1 MEWFA
6 RAVARSGVVDRLAAR
21 LSWPGAV
28 VRFLGQGVGS
38 SSWGCQP
45 GAGIAVIRS
54 KAAAIWVAQ
63 GQV

>member
-1 MEWFA
+1 VEWFA
-6 RAVARSGVVDRLAAR
+6 RAGARSGLWTGWRPGCRGRVR
-21 LSWPGAV
+21 LSGS
-28 VRFLGQGVGS
+28 GQGVGS
-38 SSWGCQP
+38 SWWGCQP

>member
-1 MEWFA
+1 VVCA
-6 RAVARSGVVDRLAAR
+6 CGRAFGVVDRGVAR

-38 SSWGCQP
+38 SWWGSQP
-45 GAGIAVIRS
+45 GAGIAVIWS
-54 KAAAIWVAQ
+54 KAATTWVAQ